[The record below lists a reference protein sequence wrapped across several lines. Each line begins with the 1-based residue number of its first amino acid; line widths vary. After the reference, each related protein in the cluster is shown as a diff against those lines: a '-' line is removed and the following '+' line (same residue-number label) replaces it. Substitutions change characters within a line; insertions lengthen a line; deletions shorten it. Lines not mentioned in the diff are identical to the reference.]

1 MAYSMPRGIAMIG
14 LVLALAGCSTVVESN
29 PSSTAM
35 EQLLISAAANRAAER
50 IDFHIPKGT
59 PVFVDT
65 SDITGND
72 ARYADA
78 AIRDSL
84 LRQGARLAGNRKS
97 ASMIVMLRD
106 GALSTDRKDMLV
118 GVPSFS
124 VPIPFSSAPLVAP
137 KLALYQDADQEGVA
151 KFSATVYDAKTGSL
165 VASSRPAFGFSHNRK
180 YTFLLFISWRA
191 NDVLPLNQQGGPKP
205 RRGKPQ
211 PSASSRS

>member
-1 MAYSMPRGIAMIG
+1 MAYSMPRCIALIG

-35 EQLLISAAANRAAER
+35 EQLLISTAANRAAR
-50 IDFHIPKGT
+50 RLDFHIPKGAA
-59 PVFVDT
+59 VFVDT
-65 SDITGND
+65 SGISGND
-72 ARYADA
+72 ANFADA

-84 LRQGARLAGNRKS
+84 LRQGARLVGNRKD
-97 ASMIVMLRD
+97 ASMIVSVRN

-151 KFSATVYDAKTGSL
+151 KFSATVYDAKTGRL
-165 VASSRPAFGFSHNRK
+165 VSSTRPAFGFSHNRK
-180 YTFLLFISWRA
+180 HTVMLFISWRD
-191 NDVLPLNQQGGPKP
+191 NDVLPRNQQGGA
-205 RRGKPQ
+205 KPQ
-211 PSASSRS
+211 RGRANPPASSRS